1 MRGVFL
7 DVTKTFDKVY
17 NIGLLLK
24 LPAYGDDGEL
34 LSLLENYLE
43 NQKQR
48 VVLNGQTSEWRK
60 INSRFPHGSVLESL
74 SFLIYLND
82 LPDEIISI
90 CKIFCLWY
98 FTFFKSTWCKRIY
111 EETKLWL
118 KKN

>member
-60 INSRFPHGSVLESL
+60 INSGSPHGSVLESI

-82 LPDEIISI
+82 LPDGITSI
-90 CKIFCLWY
+90 CKIFCL
-98 FTFFKSTWCKRIY
+98 
-111 EETKLWL
+111 
-118 KKN
+118 